1 MKISTAVKTA
11 ILGLLMVGSSYAQIT
26 ISMSAYANNNMLS
39 DGVTVVPSSTILKI
53 GYFYN
58 SGFTSLTSVQSAWAG
73 LTGSMSSRLDTL
85 DNTFYVLKADNGTVL
100 ETTAGDFNPSGGKFW
115 IAVDP
120 NGNESETKFAST
132 LTVNPG
138 SFSPALAGSISTI
151 GVKPFVWV
159 ETADRSS
166 FALFESTKAMPAGAF
181 PDLSLD
187 LVMGSAG
194 FTAIAGTLQT
204 RSFTMVP
211 EPTTF
216 SLVTLGALTTLVTR
230 RRKHNSTSTN

>member
-1 MKISTAVKTA
+1 
-11 ILGLLMVGSSYAQIT
+11 MVASSHAQIT
-26 ISMSAYANNNMLS
+26 ISMSAYQDNNMLS
-39 DGVTVVPSSTILKI
+39 NGVTVVPGSTTLKI

-58 SGFTSLTSVQSAWAG
+58 SGFTSLASIQSVWTS

-85 DNTFYVLKADNGTVL
+85 DNTFYVLKAVNGTAL
-100 ETTAGDFNPSGGKFW
+100 ETTASDFSTNGGKFW

-120 NGNESETKFAST
+120 NGNESEAKFAST
-132 LTVNPG
+132 LSINPG
-138 SFSPALAGSISTI
+138 SFSPALPGSISTI
-151 GVKPFVWV
+151 GFKPFVWV
-159 ETADRSS
+159 ETADRSE
-166 FALFESTKAMPAGAF
+166 FALFESTKAMPTGAF

-194 FTAIAGTLQT
+194 FTAIAGTLQAN
-204 RSFTMVP
+204 SFTMVP

-216 SLVTLGALTTLVTR
+216 SLVTLGFLTTLVTR

>member
-1 MKISTAVKTA
+1 MNISTVVKSGA
-11 ILGLLMVGSSYAQIT
+11 LALLMATSSHAQIT
-26 ISMSAYANNNMLS
+26 ISMSAYQDNNMLS
-39 DGVTVVPSSTILKI
+39 NGVTVVPNTTILKI

-58 SGFTSLTSVQSAWAG
+58 SGFTSLATLQSAWTG

-85 DNTFYVLKADNGTVL
+85 DNTFYVLKAANGTAL
-100 ETTAGDFNPSGGKFW
+100 ETTAGDFSPSGGKFW
-115 IAVDP
+115 ISVEP
-120 NGNESETKFAST
+120 NGNESEAKFAST
-132 LTVNPG
+132 LNINPA
-138 SFSPALAGSISTI
+138 SFSPTLTGINTI

-159 ETADRSS
+159 ETADRSQ
-166 FALFESTKAMPAGAF
+166 FALFESTKAMPTGAF
-181 PDLSLD
+181 PNLSLD
-187 LVMGSAG
+187 LVMGSVG

>member
-1 MKISTAVKTA
+1 MNISTLTKSGALA
-11 ILGLLMVGSSYAQIT
+11 LLMAASSHAQIT
-26 ISMSAYANNNMLS
+26 ISMSAYQDNNMLS
-39 DGVTVVPSSTILKI
+39 DGVTVVPNSTILKI

-58 SGFTSLTSVQSAWAG
+58 SGFTSLAAVQSAWTSS
-73 LTGSMSSRLDTL
+73 TGSMSSRLDTL
-85 DNTFYVLKADNGTVL
+85 DNTFYVLKAANGTAL
-100 ETTAGDFNPSGGKFW
+100 ETTAGDFNANGGGFW

-120 NGNESETKFAST
+120 NGQESEAKFATT
-132 LTVNPG
+132 LDINPA
-138 SFSPALAGSISTI
+138 SFSPNLAGSINTI

-159 ETADRSS
+159 ETIDRSQ
-166 FALFESTKAMPAGAF
+166 FALFESTKAMPTGAF
-181 PDLSLD
+181 PNLSLD
-187 LVMGSAG
+187 LVMGSGG

-216 SLVTLGALTTLVTR
+216 SLVTLGALTTFVTR

>member
-1 MKISTAVKTA
+1 MNISTAVKSGA
-11 ILGLLMVGSSYAQIT
+11 LALFMVASSHAQIT
-26 ISMSAYANNNMLS
+26 ISMSAYQDNNMLS
-39 DGVTVVPSSTILKI
+39 DGVTVVPNSTILKI

-58 SGFTSLTSVQSAWAG
+58 SGFTSLATLQSAWTG

-85 DNTFYVLKADNGTVL
+85 DNTFYVLKAANGTAL
-100 ETTAGDFNPSGGKFW
+100 ETTAGDFNANGGGFW

-132 LTVNPG
+132 LSINPA
-138 SFSPALAGSISTI
+138 SFSPTLAGSINTI

-159 ETADRSS
+159 ETADRSQ
-166 FALFESTKAMPAGAF
+166 FALFESTKAMPSGAF

-216 SLVTLGALTTLVTR
+216 SLVTLGVLTTLVTR

>member
-1 MKISTAVKTA
+1 MNISTLTKSGALA
-11 ILGLLMVGSSYAQIT
+11 LLMAASSHAQIT
-26 ISMSAYANNNMLS
+26 ISMSAYQDNNRLS
-39 DGVTVVPSSTILKI
+39 DGVTVVPNSTILKI

-58 SGFTSLTSVQSAWAG
+58 SGFTSLDAVQSAWTSS
-73 LTGSMSSRLDTL
+73 TGSMSSRLDAL
-85 DNTFYVLKADNGTVL
+85 DDTFYVLKAANGTAL
-100 ETTAGDFNPSGGKFW
+100 ETTAGDFSLSGGGFW

-120 NGNESETKFAST
+120 NGQESQAKFAST
-132 LTVNPG
+132 LNINPA
-138 SFSPALAGSISTI
+138 SFSPILAGSINTI

-159 ETADRSS
+159 ETADRSQ
-166 FALFESTKAMPAGAF
+166 FALFESTKAMPTGAF
-181 PDLSLD
+181 PFLSLD

>member
-1 MKISTAVKTA
+1 
-11 ILGLLMVGSSYAQIT
+11 MVASSHAQIT
-26 ISMSAYANNNMLS
+26 ISMSAYANSNRLS
-39 DGVTVVPSSTILKI
+39 DGVAVVPNSTILKI

-58 SGFTSLTSVQSAWAG
+58 SGFTSLAAVQSAWTG

-85 DNTFYVLKADNGTVL
+85 DNTFYVLKAANGTAL
-100 ETTAGDFNPSGGKFW
+100 ETTAGDFASNAGKFW

-120 NGNESETKFAST
+120 SASNSSETKFTST
-132 LTVNPG
+132 LTLNPG
-138 SFSPALAGSISTI
+138 SFSPTLTGINTI

-159 ETADRSS
+159 ETADRSQ
-166 FALFESTKAMPAGAF
+166 FALFESKTAMPSGVF
-181 PDLSLD
+181 PELSLD
-187 LVMGSAG
+187 LVMGTAG

-204 RSFTMVP
+204 RSFTMIP

-216 SLVTLGALTTLVTR
+216 SLVTLGVLTTLVTR